1 MGKKFK
7 DLGNVVKNK
16 HIEATL
22 DHTYKEQNAQVTH
35 DVHNVQEVPDV
46 YEPIANT
53 VNSTQDI
60 QQNNNNANES
70 FTHKE
75 QDVQDVRDVHLADKS
90 TPLILGTTQGVK
102 GKKLPRINMAF
113 SSDTYE
119 YIKRESRIRG
129 LSATAFVNY
138 IIEEY
143 KKEPG
148 NITYLTELKY

>member
-16 HIEATL
+16 HIETIATPKATL
-22 DHTYKEQNAQVTH
+22 DTH
-35 DVHNVQEVPDV
+35 EVHEVQDDKNTRHARDV
-46 YEPIANT
+46 
-53 VNSTQDI
+53 
-60 QQNNNNANES
+60 
-70 FTHKE
+70 
-75 QDVQDVRDVHLADKS
+75 QDVQDVCTQHVHDAEQAQDVQDVQHVQEIPFSVKQSSL
-90 TPLILGTTQGVK
+90 TLGSTQGIK
-102 GKKLPRINMAF
+102 GKRLPRINMAF
-113 SSDTYE
+113 SSETYE

-148 NITYLTELKY
+148 HINYRS